1 MANNNKD
8 EQIPEWKI
16 TREDL
21 GLLPV
26 PNEIPEWKV
35 TKEDMGLVDIKD
47 QTINIS
53 GIPNVSN
60 DLPQSEIFGQ
70 GGTDFSTVLNQV
82 FDDMHKNNPDTPKHV
97 LILTDGDN
105 GDTIESL
112 TTTTYNEEQTKKQLK
127 NMPETEFKEVNS
139 NEPVAK
145 KIDWKESLR
154 KHLQSVEMLPQE
166 DTLEISFVGIPKA
179 ENEPISK
186 IDNIVLYS
194 MEPPSGAFTSEETK
208 EDIRKLL
215 SERIKNVNTS
225 LSSDNTSSNITPK
238 LK

>member
-21 GLLPV
+21 GLSPV

-47 QTINIS
+47 QTIIIS

-60 DLPQSEIFGQ
+60 ELPQSEIFGQ

-82 FDDMHKNNPDTPKHV
+82 FDDIHKNNPDTPKHV
-97 LILTDGDN
+97 LIITDGDH
-105 GDTIESL
+105 GETIESL
-112 TTTTYNEEQTKKQLK
+112 TTTTYNEEQKNKQLK
-127 NMPETEFKEVNS
+127 DMPETEFKEVNS
-139 NEPVAK
+139 NKPVAK

-166 DTLEISFVGIPKA
+166 DTLDISFIGIPKA

-186 IDNIVLYS
+186 MDDIVLYS
-194 MEPPSGAFTSEETK
+194 IEPPSGAFTSEQTK

-225 LSSDNTSSNITPK
+225 LSADNTSLSLIHI
-238 LK
+238 